1 MVTRVLLVVLV
12 LAGQMPVRVCTCA
25 AAARPSPERLRV
37 TEGIPPVKGCGCG
50 RHNAHAQHPTG
61 APDRSPA
68 QTHQTPVDGDRH
80 QPDCPAVN
88 PRPVLKSALPT
99 AVETAAA
106 DATPAP
112 RSDPALVHV
121 GAPAVPTRHP
131 PGPPPVPL
139 FISLL
144 VLRN

>member
-1 MVTRVLLVVLV
+1 MVTKMLLVVLA

-25 AAARPSPERLRV
+25 AATRPAPELLRT
-37 TEGIPPVKGCGCG
+37 TEQPPPVKGCGCG
-50 RHNAHAQHPTG
+50 RHKEQARHPTG
-61 APDRSPA
+61 APNRSPVHA
-68 QTHQTPVDGDRH
+68 DQTPAGGDRH
-80 QPDCPAVN
+80 RPDCPAVN
-88 PRPVLKSALPT
+88 PRPVLKAALPV
-99 AVETAAA
+99 AVETVAA

-112 RSDPALVHV
+112 LSVPTP
-121 GAPAVPTRHP
+121 APAIVPTAPIKHP